1 MPGVLM
7 AHSSLASGRGNADP
21 DAGPEYRGIDGRGS
35 VKMGDG
41 SVKGGWEGE
50 EGGLLQMESAE
61 EVAAWVREVRHAP
74 DDDLS
79 PSPAAFAMP
88 MNRHLVE
95 AICVRA
101 LWPGRR
107 RPRLPLDGDPLA
119 MVHIHERLSQ
129 YVDSLALCDMQ
140 ACFRC
145 PRTLTH
151 PDRPDMQALMC
162 VTPAAV
168 ARC

>member
-1 MPGVLM
+1 M

-21 DAGPEYRGIDGRGS
+21 GAGPDYRGIDGRG
-35 VKMGDG
+35 GDG
-41 SVKGGWEGE
+41 LVKDSSEGE

-79 PSPAAFAMP
+79 ASPAAFAMP
-88 MNRHLVE
+88 MNRHVVE

-101 LWPGRR
+101 LWPRR
-107 RPRLPLDGDPLA
+107 RRLRLPLDCAPVA
-119 MVHIHERLSQ
+119 MVHIRECPLQ
-129 YVDSLALCDMQ
+129 YIDSLALCDKL

-145 PRTLTH
+145 AYTLTH
-151 PDRPDMQALMC
+151 PHRPDMQAL
-162 VTPAAV
+162 TTAAV